1 MSSKY
6 DYDLIT
12 IGLGPAGMAVSV
24 MASEMGLKVC
34 GIEKSKIGGECMNVG
49 CIPSKALLRMG
60 KARSVFSKLES
71 MELSGVATPE
81 PQDTFG
87 KIRRD
92 IQYINQNKT
101 AGMFKKV
108 ELRLGQGD
116 ASFVDRH
123 TVEVGGEKLTAR
135 RVFIAAGTHPMHLP
149 IPGIDQVD
157 FLTNENIFNLDKIPK
172 SLTIIG
178 GGAIGC
184 EMAQAFSNL
193 GARCTIVHMD
203 ENLLPHGDPEGGTLL
218 EKVFAKENIQV
229 FNGRK
234 IEKIEKDAGEI
245 SLYTDQGEKLVS
257 EKLLMAAGRNFDFSA
272 LKLENA
278 GVRVN
283 SKGAIE
289 VNKYLQTSQKNI
301 FAVGDCN
308 GHFLLS
314 HAAMHQ
320 GMIAIMNTMLP
331 WKAKRD
337 FRKFVVPWT
346 VFTDPQV
353 SYVGRNE
360 KELQARN
367 IRFETIQVNYQDYGA
382 AIAENVDTGYVK
394 VLASPGGK
402 IYGVGIVGEGSGEM
416 INEWALAIQKK
427 IRLHDIMLL
436 QHSFPTMG
444 FLSKRVAET
453 WMMKKM
459 ESPPLKKLCSWM
471 FGRGF

>member
-1 MSSKY
+1 MGKY
-6 DYDLIT
+6 DYDIIT

-34 GIEKSKIGGECMNVG
+34 AIEKHNIGGECMNVG

-60 KARSVFSKLES
+60 KARGIFAKLEV
-71 MELSGVATPE
+71 MELSRVSPPE
-81 PQDTFG
+81 PQDIFG

-92 IQYINQNKT
+92 IQFINKNKT
-101 AGMFKKV
+101 VGMFKKV
-108 ELRLGQGD
+108 EMRLGQGE

-135 RVFIAAGTHPMHLP
+135 RIFIAAGTRPMRLP
-149 IPGIDQVD
+149 IPGIDEVD
-157 FLTNENIFNLDKIPK
+157 FLTNENLFELDHVPE

-184 EMAQAFSNL
+184 EMAQAFTNL
-193 GARCTIVHMD
+193 GTRCTIVHMD
-203 ENLLPHGDPEGGTLL
+203 EYLLPHGDPEGGKLL
-218 EKVFAKENIQV
+218 EEVFEKQQIRV

-234 IEKIEKDAGEI
+234 IEKIEKKGDEI
-245 SLYTDQGEKLVS
+245 ILYTDRGEQLVS
-257 EKLLMAAGRNFDFSA
+257 TKLLMAAGRKLDYSA

-278 GVRVN
+278 GVRVT
-283 SKGAIE
+283 SRGAIE
-289 VNKYLQTSQKNI
+289 VNKYLQTSQRNI

-308 GHFLLS
+308 GYFLLS

-331 WKAKRD
+331 WKIKRD

-346 VFTDPQV
+346 VFTDLQV
-353 SYVGRNE
+353 SFVGLNE
-360 KELQARN
+360 KQLKKRN
-367 IRFETIQVNYQDYGA
+367 IRFETIKVNYEDYGA
-382 AIAENVDTGYVK
+382 AIAENVDIGYVK
-394 VLASPGGK
+394 VLASPAGK

-444 FLSKRVAET
+444 FLSKRAAET

-459 ESPPLKKLCSWM
+459 ESPTLKKLCSRM
-471 FGRGF
+471 FGLGF

>member
-1 MSSKY
+1 MRKF

-34 GIEKSKIGGECMNVG
+34 GIEKNKIGGECMNVG

-60 KARSVFSKLES
+60 KARGLFSKLEAL
-71 MELSGVATPE
+71 ELSAAATPQ
-81 PQDTFG
+81 PQDPFG
-87 KIRRD
+87 KIRKD
-92 IQYINQNKT
+92 IQYINENKT
-101 AGMFKKV
+101 VGMFKKV
-108 ELRLGQGD
+108 DLRLSQGE

-123 TVEVGGEKLTAR
+123 TVEIGGAKLTAR
-135 RVFIAAGTHPMHLP
+135 RIFIATGTSPMRLP
-149 IPGIDQVD
+149 IPGIDEVD
-157 FLTNENIFNLDKIPK
+157 VLTNENLVDLENVPK
-172 SLTIIG
+172 SLAIIG

-193 GARCTIVHMD
+193 GTECTIVHMD
-203 ENLLPHGDPEGGTLL
+203 DYLLPHGDPEGGKLL
-218 EKVFAKENIQV
+218 EKVFEKENIRV

-234 IEKIEKDAGEI
+234 IEKIEKESGEI
-245 SLYTDQGEKLVS
+245 CLFTDRGEKLVS
-257 EKLLMAAGRNFDFSA
+257 EKLLMAAGRKLDFSA
-272 LKLENA
+272 LRLEKA
-278 GVRVN
+278 GVRVT
-283 SKGAIE
+283 STGAIE
-289 VNKYLQTSQKNI
+289 VNRYLQTSSRNI

-308 GHFLLS
+308 GYFLLS

-331 WKAKRD
+331 WKTKRD

-353 SYVGRNE
+353 SYVGLNE
-360 KELQARN
+360 DQLKERKIN
-367 IRFETIQVNYQDYGA
+367 YEVIRVNYQDYGA
-382 AIAENVDTGYVK
+382 AIAENVGTGYVK
-394 VLASPGGK
+394 VLASPAGR
-402 IYGVGIVGEGSGEM
+402 IFGVGIVGEGSGEM

-459 ESPPLKKLCSWM
+459 ASPFLKKMCSWM